1 MLCWMNGEYI
11 EHDAIK
17 ISPFDHGF
25 LYGLGFF
32 ETFRTY
38 NGKPLFINEHLT
50 RLQEALAAFR
60 ISFPYTADQLVEVI
74 EALNAA
80 DDRRDGYFRLNV
92 SAGEHE
98 IGLAPT
104 CYEHP
109 NVILF
114 RKPLPPVVKGAEK
127 TATIL
132 ATRRNVPENGETR
145 FKGHHYGNNVLAR
158 LELPS
163 LATQEGIFLT
173 AEGFVA
179 EGITS
184 NVFWVKDR
192 VVYTP
197 SLNTGI
203 LAGITRSLVLELVHH
218 LGYSVQEGQFHVSEL
233 LEAEECFITNSIQQ
247 IVPIRSLDTA
257 TYLGNEGEVT
267 KAIQRAYEQLIQ
279 QRLKGDARWSD

>member
-1 MLCWMNGEYI
+1 MLCWMNGEYV
-11 EHDAIK
+11 ERDALR

-38 NGKPLFINEHLT
+38 KGKPLFINEHLM
-50 RLQEALAAFR
+50 RLKEALSAFR
-60 ISFPYTADQLVEVI
+60 ISFPYTAKQLVEVI
-74 EALNAA
+74 EVLNTA
-80 DDRRDGYFRLNV
+80 DGGQDGYFRLNV

-104 CYEHP
+104 RYNNP

-114 RKPLPPVVKGAEK
+114 RKSLPPVVKGVEK

-132 ATRRNVPENGETR
+132 ATRRNVPENGYTR
-145 FKGHHYGNNVLAR
+145 FKGHHYGNNVFAR
-158 LELPS
+158 FELPS

-173 AEGFVA
+173 AEDIVA

-184 NVFWVKDR
+184 NVFWVKGS

-203 LAGITRSLVLELVHH
+203 LAGVTRGFVLELVHQ
-218 LGYSVQEGQFHVSEL
+218 LGYEVQEGQYNVSEL
-233 LEAEECFITNSIQQ
+233 LEAKECFITNAVQQ
-247 IVPIRSLDTA
+247 IVPIRSLGNVTF
-257 TYLGNEGEVT
+257 LGNEGSIT
-267 KAIQRAYEQLIQ
+267 KEIQRAYEQLIEL
-279 QRLKGDARWSD
+279 RLKGE

>member
-1 MLCWMNGEYI
+1 MLCWMNGEYV
-11 EHDAIK
+11 EHDALK

-38 NGKPLFINEHLT
+38 KGQPIFLKEHLT
-50 RLQEALAAFR
+50 RLQEALSAFR
-60 ISFPYTADQLVEVI
+60 ISFPYTAEQLVDVI
-74 EALNAA
+74 ARLNEA
-80 DDRRDGYFRLNV
+80 DDFQDGYFRLNV

-104 CYEHP
+104 RYEHP

-114 RKPLPPVVKGAEK
+114 RKSLPQVVKAVEK

-132 ATRRNVPENGETR
+132 ATRRNVPENGEIR
-145 FKGHHYGNNVLAR
+145 FKGHHYGNNVFAR
-158 LELPS
+158 FELPS

-173 AEGFVA
+173 TEDFVA

-184 NVFWVKDR
+184 NVFWVKGGT
-192 VVYTP
+192 VYTP

-203 LAGITRSLVLELVHH
+203 LAGVTRSFVLRFVQP
-218 LGYSVQEGQFHVSEL
+218 LGYSVQEGQYDVKEL
-233 LEAEECFITNSIQQ
+233 LDAEECFITNAVQQ
-247 IVPIRSLDTA
+247 IVPIRSLGDA
-257 TYLGNEGEVT
+257 TFLGNEGPIT
-267 KAIQRAYEQLIQ
+267 KEIQRAYEQLIQ
-279 QRLKGDARWSD
+279 QRLNT

>member
-1 MLCWMNGEYI
+1 MLCWMNGQYVER
-11 EHDAIK
+11 DALK

-38 NGKPLFINEHLT
+38 NGKPLFIKEHLT
-50 RLQEALAAFR
+50 RIQQALTAYR
-60 ISFPYTADQLVEVI
+60 IAFPYTEEQLVEVI
-74 EALNAA
+74 KALNAT
-80 DDRRDGYFRLNV
+80 DGGKDGYFRLNV

-104 CYEHP
+104 CYENA
-109 NVILF
+109 NVIVF
-114 RKPLPPVVKGAEK
+114 RKSLPSVAKGVEK

-132 ATRRNVPENGETR
+132 TTRRNTPENGETR
-145 FKGHHYGNNVLAR
+145 FKGHHYGNNVFAR
-158 LELPS
+158 FELPS

-173 AEGFVA
+173 TEDFVA

-184 NVFWVKDR
+184 NVFWVKGR

-203 LAGITRSLVLELVHH
+203 LAGITRALVLELAHK
-218 LGYSVQEGQFHVSEL
+218 LGFSVQEGQYNVSEL
-233 LEAEECFITNSIQQ
+233 LEADECFITNAVQQ
-247 IVPIRSLDTA
+247 IVPIRSLDDA

-267 KAIQRAYEQLIQ
+267 KALQQAYEQLIEL
-279 QRLKGDARWSD
+279 RLKGE